1 MGIRNKTFFGSKYY
15 NDNDFSSDNMSYG
28 GWYIVKR
35 LWLGYVRKY
44 KKSIIIASIA
54 MVITAFCTAM
64 IVQLVEPT
72 INQIFLTKNKK
83 LLVIFPFFIMF
94 TFTIKGVSEYVQ
106 LYVIKSTGQRI
117 LNDIQMDLYKHLL
130 HSDVDTIN
138 DHSSG
143 RLISNFTNDISLIR
157 YSVSNLITSLAKHL
171 LSVVFLLLLMFKL
184 EPFMAFCSF
193 IVFPIAMFP
202 VQFIGRK
209 IRKIVYQTQSN
220 LANYTS
226 KLDEIFQSIKVVK
239 SFQNEKIE
247 HQRAKEFCDNTLRLY
262 RKNSKLEATISP
274 MMEILNG
281 LVISG
286 ILLYGGHQVIEGKS
300 TPGAFFAFITAFIS
314 AYRPFKSLVSLISNL
329 QEGLAASR
337 KIFETMDKKP
347 KISDIE
353 NPVPLDLDDQ
363 MPYIKYE
370 EVFYCIQDKKIVDN
384 VNLDFK
390 PNSVI
395 SIVGKSGSGKTSLIN
410 LLLRFCDSVDG
421 KISINGINI
430 KNISIEN
437 LRKYISLSSQD
448 TVLFDGTIRENIAY
462 AKMDASIDEIVAA
475 SKFAMAD
482 EFIEKLPKKY
492 DTEIGSNGYMLSGG
506 QRQRISI
513 ARAIL
518 KASPII
524 IFDEATSA
532 LDYHSEEKIMQNIFM
547 VKVDRIILIITHRVL
562 SILESDLIVVMNG
575 GNVVG
580 TGKHKELIESNE
592 TYLKMYKKA
601 LEKTNITKNNKD

>member
-1 MGIRNKTFFGSKYY
+1 MGIRNKAFFGAKHY
-15 NDNDFSSDNMSYG
+15 NDGCFSPNNVSYG
-28 GWYIVKR
+28 GWYIIKR
-35 LWLGYVRKY
+35 LWTDYIKRY
-44 KKSIIIASIA
+44 KKNIITASVA
-54 MVITAFCTAM
+54 MIITAFCTAS

-83 LLVIFPFFIMF
+83 LLLLFPFFIMLA
-94 TFTIKGVSEYVQ
+94 FTIKGISEYIQ

-117 LNDIQMDLYKHLL
+117 LNDIQMHLYKHLL
-130 HSDVDTIN
+130 YSDVETIN
-138 DHSSG
+138 NQSSG
-143 RLISNFTNDISLIR
+143 RLISNFTNDISLVR
-157 YSVSNLITSLAKHL
+157 HSVSNLITNLAKHL
-171 LSVVFLLLLMFKL
+171 LSVIFLLLLMFKL
-184 EPFMAFCSF
+184 EPFMAFGAF

-202 VQFIGRK
+202 VQFIGKK

-226 KLDEIFQSIKVVK
+226 KLDEIFQSIKAVK
-239 SFQNEKIE
+239 SFQNEEIE
-247 HQRAKEFCDNTLRLY
+247 YQRARDFCDNTLRLY
-262 RKNSKLEATISP
+262 RKNSRLEAIISP

-329 QEGLAASR
+329 QEGIAASR
-337 KIFETMDKKP
+337 RIFETIDKNP
-347 KISDIE
+347 KIANVE
-353 NPVPLDLDDQ
+353 NPEVLDLDNQ
-363 MPYIKYE
+363 MPRIKYE

-384 VNLDFK
+384 VNLDLK

-410 LLLRFCDSVDG
+410 LLLRFCDSIDG
-421 KISINGINI
+421 KISINGVNI

-437 LRKYISLSSQD
+437 LRKYISLASQD
-448 TVLFDGTIRENIAY
+448 TILFDGTIRDNIAY
-462 AKMDASIDEIVAA
+462 AKMDASFEEIVAA

-532 LDYHSEEKIMQNIFM
+532 LDYHAEEKIMQNIFM
-547 VKVDRIILIITHRVL
+547 VKTDRIIIIITHRVL
-562 SILESDLIVVMNG
+562 SVIDSDLIVVMNG
-575 GNVVG
+575 GNIVG
-580 TGKHKELIESNE
+580 AGKHDELIESNE

-601 LEKTNITKNNKD
+601 LEKTNINKEKY